1 MMIYEVWVVDA
12 VFPILPLDTVDSSQN
27 KLIRAF
33 KMCFIYIK
41 GVTAFDVQR
50 NRKTIRTRGLKADP
64 KSIVTYLKGQDDK
77 VPVPN
82 FSAVQDSE
90 FAVFFFFPHILI
102 SLFLL

>member
-1 MMIYEVWVVDA
+1 M
-12 VFPILPLDTVDSSQN
+12 
-27 KLIRAF
+27 
-33 KMCFIYIK
+33 

-50 NRKTIRTRGLKADP
+50 NRKTMRTRGLKAYS
-64 KSIVTYLKGQDDK
+64 KSIVTDLNGQDGK

-82 FSAVQDSE
+82 FSASQDSE